1 MNELVLEADQ
11 RLDVLFAA
19 EGHAGHHNAEIGRTT
34 TVREFIDIAITKTGV
49 EGLLE
54 VYVENAEEPLGH
66 DLILVEHLSI
76 EFAPIHVAR
85 PGKIET
91 TVRYQNRHVE
101 RAFRP
106 AATIERVTEW
116 AVGKHGLDLQGDPS
130 DYQIKH
136 DGKVLAPGSH
146 LGQTAHGKK
155 SVVLDLVFKI
165 KPQG

>member
-1 MNELVLEADQ
+1 MSEVIEEVAE

-19 EGHAGHHNAEIGRTT
+19 EGHPGHHSAEIGRTT
-34 TVREFIDIAITKTGV
+34 TVREFLDLAVTKTGI

-66 DLILVEHLSI
+66 DLILVEHLAI
-76 EFAPIHVAR
+76 EFAPIHVAK
-85 PGKIET
+85 PGKIAT

-116 AVGKHGLDLQGDPS
+116 AVGKDGLDLQGDPS

-146 LGQTAHGKK
+146 LGQVAQGKK

>member
-1 MNELVLEADQ
+1 MVPGRQRTRFEMNELVLEADQ

-66 DLILVEHLSI
+66 DLILAEHLSI
-76 EFAPIHVAR
+76 EFAPIHVAK

-91 TVRYQNRHVE
+91 TVRYQNRH
-101 RAFRP
+101 
-106 AATIERVTEW
+106 
-116 AVGKHGLDLQGDPS
+116 
-130 DYQIKH
+130 
-136 DGKVLAPGSH
+136 
-146 LGQTAHGKK
+146 
-155 SVVLDLVFKI
+155 
-165 KPQG
+165 